1 MKPIIVVA
9 IDFSDGSLN
18 ALNFA
23 IKTANA
29 IHSNIMLVWVQKGK
43 DSNSI
48 YSDASDPRLEV
59 KKRFEELIEQHSEQL
74 TGGKFMYKIRQGK
87 VYREIV
93 NQAKYHDAAMIVA
106 GTHGASGFE
115 EFWIGSNAAR
125 LITYAECPVITIR
138 NEYDCESEIKN
149 ILFPIDSTRETRQK
163 LPFTAFLASK
173 FNAKVTVLSLYSST
187 YQAIRDIVDSYTD
200 QVKKYLDEREIEN
213 EVYSAEANNLTETT
227 IEYAKKYECDLISIM
242 TEQETTTS
250 NLLIGPY
257 AQQMVNHSPLPVISF
272 RAKSIYDYQ
281 TKH

>member
-1 MKPIIVVA
+1 MKPIIIVA

-29 IHSNIMLVWVQKGK
+29 IHANIMLVWVQKGK

-59 KKRFEELIEQHSEQL
+59 KKRFEEIIEEYNPLL
-74 TGGKFMYKIRQGK
+74 TEGKFMYKIRQGK
-87 VYREIV
+87 VYKEVV

-106 GTHGASGFE
+106 GTHGSSGFE

-125 LITYAECPVITIR
+125 LITYAECPVVTIR
-138 NEYDCESEIKN
+138 NEYDCDSEIKQ

-163 LPFTAFLASK
+163 LPFTAFLADK
-173 FNAKVTVLSLYSST
+173 FKAKVVILSLYSST
-187 YQAIRDIVDSYTD
+187 YQAIRDMVDSYTD
-200 QVKKYLDEREIEN
+200 QVKKYLDERNIEN
-213 EVYSAEANNLTETT
+213 EVFATEANNLTETT
-227 IEYAKKYECDLISIM
+227 IEFAKKLDCDLISIM

-257 AQQMVNHSPLPVISF
+257 AQQMVNHSPFPVISF
-272 RAKSIYDYQ
+272 RAKSIYDFQ
-281 TKH
+281 TK